1 MTFSR
6 LRDPDCT
13 TILLNMKILTAAEMR
28 AVDRVTTERYGVP
41 SIDLMREAGVAVA
54 RFVLREYPGQRRI
67 VVLCGKGNNGGDGFV
82 AATALARAGC
92 EVRVLLLGDPAELAG
107 DAKTAMEAAADSRVQ
122 ILSIGDAAALG
133 KPDAQQVLDWAD
145 LLMDAVVGTG
155 FKPPLRGVAAALRDR
170 VNAMQAPVVAV
181 DLPSGWDADAREFA
195 VEGAFRAS
203 AVVTFTAPKLAHVSG
218 NLTGNATGPIVIA
231 PIGSPEEAIA
241 SETGLTWAGA
251 SKTLAEKPR
260 MADSNKGM
268 YGHVLVVAG
277 GRGKSG
283 APAMASLAALR
294 AGAGL
299 VTAAVP
305 ESILPS
311 VAAMTPELM
320 TLPLKEGP
328 HGEAAAANLE
338 PEALK
343 KLTERVTVIAMGP
356 GMGTEPE
363 VFVLGLIEKTR
374 VPLVIDADAL
384 NILAKHPDKI
394 DGRGRTVVLTP
405 HPGEMARLAGITTK
419 EVQARR
425 EPLAREFAAR
435 HGVTLVLKGW
445 RTLIAHPDGRI
456 AVNTTGNPGMA
467 KGGSGDILTGIVAA
481 MLAQYPERPAEAV
494 EAAVYLH
501 GLAADFAVRE
511 QDEHT
516 LLATDTVGH
525 LFRAFSFRARDEA
538 GYVWLQGLPRG
549 AGLR

>member
-1 MTFSR
+1 
-6 LRDPDCT
+6 
-13 TILLNMKILTAAEMR
+13 MKILTAAEMR

-41 SIDLMREAGVAVA
+41 SIDLMRDAGLSVA
-54 RFVLREYPGQRRI
+54 RFVLQEYPGQRR
-67 VVLCGKGNNGGDGFV
+67 VCVLCGKGNNGGDGCV
-82 AATALARAGC
+82 AAAALARAGC
-92 EVRVLLLGDPAELAG
+92 QVHVLLLGDPSELAG
-107 DAKTAMEAAADSRVQ
+107 DAKTAMEAAAGSQ
-122 ILSIGDAAALG
+122 LQLLSFGDAAALDS
-133 KPDAQQVLDWAD
+133 PEVQRALNSAD

-155 FKPPLRGVAAALRDR
+155 FQPPLRGLAAALRDR
-170 VNAMQAPVVAV
+170 VNAMQTPMVAV
-181 DLPSGWDADAREFA
+181 DLPSGWDADAREYSA
-195 VEGAFRAS
+195 EGAFRAN

-218 NLTGNATGPIVIA
+218 NLTGNATGPIVVA

-241 SETGLTWAGA
+241 SETRLTWAGT
-251 SKTLAEKPR
+251 SKALTEQPR
-260 MADSNKGM
+260 TPDSNKGM

-305 ESILPS
+305 ESILPG
-311 VAAMTPELM
+311 VAAITPELM
-320 TLPLKEGP
+320 TLPLREGP
-328 HGEAAAANLE
+328 HGEAAASNLE

-343 KLTERVTVIAMGP
+343 KLTERATVIAMGP

-363 VFVLGLIEKTR
+363 AFVLGLIEKTR
-374 VPLVIDADAL
+374 VPIVIDADAL
-384 NILAKHPDKI
+384 NILAKHPEKI
-394 DGRGRTVVLTP
+394 DGRGRVMVLTP

-425 EPLAREFAAR
+425 EPLAREFAAQ
-435 HGVTLVLKGW
+435 HQVTLVLKGW

-481 MLAQYPERPAEAV
+481 MLAQYPDRPAEAV

-501 GLAADFAVRE
+501 GLAADFALRE

-516 LLATDTVGH
+516 LLATDTIGH

-549 AGLR
+549 ARLR